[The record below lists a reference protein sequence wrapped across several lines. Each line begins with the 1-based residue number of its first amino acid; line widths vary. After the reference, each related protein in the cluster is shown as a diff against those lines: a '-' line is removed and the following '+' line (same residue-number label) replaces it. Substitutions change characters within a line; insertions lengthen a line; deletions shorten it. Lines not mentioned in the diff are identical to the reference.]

1 MPLLCR
7 IDGIL
12 AANLN
17 VRSETKS
24 PTLGGSNLTLSIN
37 GKFETEFTESE
48 MMLSHRMK
56 TKTCFHRPSPA
67 SAPCLRL
74 HAAAK
79 PDHHQTQRPTRSA
92 APPSIRLI
100 AVQQLLRIEEGGA
113 YAGLVNGA
121 TASPRASQGPSSDDD
136 NESDE
141 IQLETKS
148 HKYETSFII

>member
-1 MPLLCR
+1 
-7 IDGIL
+7 
-12 AANLN
+12 
-17 VRSETKS
+17 
-24 PTLGGSNLTLSIN
+24 
-37 GKFETEFTESE
+37 
-48 MMLSHRMK
+48 MK

-121 TASPRASQGPSSDDD
+121 TASTRASQGPSSDDD

-141 IQLETKS
+141 IQLEAKCNKP
-148 HKYETSFII
+148 HKYETSFYHS